1 MGIYELNDDFGEKGI
16 RLKNISAFF
25 DVDGTLYRDSLMVEH
40 FKRLIKYEI
49 IDPAIWHNLAKKTF
63 HDWDKR
69 QGNYEDYLLEVA
81 EIYINSMKGQNKQHI
96 EFITNQVI
104 NIKGDR
110 VYRFTRD
117 RIEWHKKQGHKVIF
131 ISGSPDYLV
140 AKMAEKY
147 NITDYR
153 GTQYQVDEKNNF
165 TGELLQMWDSDSKQK
180 AILELVDKYDIDLEK
195 SYSYG
200 DTNGDFS
207 MLKMVGNPIAI
218 NPARELILRI
228 KETPDLMD
236 KIKIIIERKDVI
248 YQLKADV
255 EIL

>member
-1 MGIYELNDDFGEKGI
+1 M
-16 RLKNISAFF
+16 KNIAAFF

-40 FKRLIKYEI
+40 FKRLIKYEV
-49 IDPAIWHNLAKKTF
+49 IDPSIWHNVAKKTF
-63 HDWDKR
+63 HNWDKR
-69 QGNYEDYLLEVA
+69 QGNYEDYLLDVA
-81 EIYINSMKGQNKQHI
+81 EIYLNSMKGQNKNHI

-117 RIEWHKKQGHKVIF
+117 RIEWHKAQGHKVIF

-140 AKMAEKY
+140 SKMAEKHGV
-147 NITDYR
+147 TDYR
-153 GTQYQVDEKNNF
+153 GTRYEVNESNHF
-165 TGELLQMWDSDSKQK
+165 TGEILQMWDSDSKHQ
-180 AILELVDKYDIDLEK
+180 AILEFVEKYDIDLDK

-207 MLKMVGNPIAI
+207 MLKLVGNPIAI
-218 NPARELILRI
+218 NPAKELVLNIKGDEELR
-228 KETPDLMD
+228 KKVT
-236 KIKIIIERKDVI
+236 IIIERKDVI
-248 YQLKADV
+248 YQLRADV

>member
-1 MGIYELNDDFGEKGI
+1 M
-16 RLKNISAFF
+16 KNIAAFF

-40 FKRLIKYEI
+40 FKRLIKYEV
-49 IDPAIWHNLAKKTF
+49 IDPSIWHNVAKKTF

-69 QGNYEDYLLEVA
+69 QGNYEDYLLDVA
-81 EIYINSMKGQNKQHI
+81 EIYLTSMKGQNKHHI

-140 AKMAEKY
+140 SKMAEKHGV
-147 NITDYR
+147 TDYR
-153 GTQYQVDEKNNF
+153 GTKYHVDENNHF
-165 TGELLQMWDSDSKQK
+165 TGEILQMWDSDNKHQ
-180 AILELVDKYDIDLEK
+180 AILEFMDKYDIDLDQ

-218 NPARELILRI
+218 NPAKELVMNIKGDKELRE
-228 KETPDLMD
+228 
-236 KIKIIIERKDVI
+236 KISIIIERKDVI